1 MAAGQKQDYY
11 ELLGVAKGASE
22 EDLKKAYRKK
32 AVQYHPDK
40 NPGNKE
46 AEEMFKKVSEAYEV
60 LKDPEKRSAYDRYGH
75 AAFQQPGTGPRGA
88 GGFGGS
94 GGGFHDPFDIFR
106 EVFGQRGGGGGGGIF
121 DEFFG
126 GGEGNGGGGG
136 AGRGSDLRYDLEISL
151 EEAAAGVEKEISFRR
166 LGECKHCSGSGAEPG
181 SKKATC
187 PTCRGAGQVT
197 TSRGFFHVRQV
208 CPSCHGSGSR
218 FEKACGKC
226 SGEGRV
232 NETAKINVRIP
243 AGVDTGSKLRS
254 TGNGESGVMGGAAGD
269 LYIVIH
275 VKEHEVFERQGDDL
289 FCEMPIKF
297 TLATLGGTIQVPTME
312 GKATL
317 KIPAGTQ
324 SGTTFRLKGRGM
336 PQLRGGIK
344 GDQLIRVHVEVPTSL
359 TSEQKKKLEEFA
371 QSYGDADEPA
381 SKGFFEKAKKFF

>member
-22 EDLKKAYRKK
+22 EEMKKAYRKK

-40 NPGNKE
+40 NPGSKE

-60 LKDPEKRSAYDRYGH
+60 LKDPEKRAAYDRYGH
-75 AAFQQPGTGPRGA
+75 AAFQQGGSGPRGA
-88 GGFGGS
+88 

-106 EVFGQRGGGGGGGIF
+106 EVFGQRGGGGAGGGIF

-126 GGEGNGGGGG
+126 GGGGGNGEGG

-151 EEAAAGVEKEISFRR
+151 EDAARGVEKEISFRR

-181 SKKATC
+181 SKKSTC

-208 CPSCHGSGSR
+208 CPTCHGSGSR
-218 FEKACGKC
+218 FEKVCVKC

-232 NETAKINVRIP
+232 QETAKINIKIP
-243 AGVDTGSKLRS
+243 PGVDTGSKLRS
-254 TGNGESGVMGGAAGD
+254 TGNGEAGVMGGSAGD

-289 FCEMPIKF
+289 FTEIPIKF
-297 TLATLGGTIQVPTME
+297 TLATLGGTISVPTME

-324 SGTTFRLKGRGM
+324 SGTTFRLKGRGL
-336 PQLRGGIK
+336 PQLRGGAH

-359 TSEQKKKLEEFA
+359 NLDQKKKLEDFA
-371 QSYGDADEPA
+371 QACGDAEEPV
-381 SKGFFEKAKKFF
+381 SRNFFEKAKKFF

>member
-1 MAAGQKQDYY
+1 MATGQKQDYY

-22 EDLKKAYRKK
+22 EELKKAYRKK
-32 AVQYHPDK
+32 AVQFHPDK

-60 LKDPEKRSAYDRYGH
+60 VKDPEKRAAYDRYGH
-75 AAFQQPGTGPRGA
+75 AAFQQGGGSPRAGGA
-88 GGFGGS
+88 G
-94 GGGFHDPFDIFR
+94 GGGFHDPFDVFR
-106 EVFGQRGGGGGGGIF
+106 EVFGQRGGGGAGGIF
-121 DEFFG
+121 EEFFG
-126 GGEGNGGGGG
+126 GGGGNGEGG

-151 EEAAAGVEKEISFRR
+151 EEAARGVEKEISFRK

-181 SKKATC
+181 SKKSTC

-208 CPSCHGSGSR
+208 CPTCHGSGSR
-218 FEKACGKC
+218 FEKTCAKC
-226 SGEGRV
+226 SGEGRMQ
-232 NETAKINVRIP
+232 ETAKINIKIP

-254 TGNGESGVMGGAAGD
+254 TGNGEAGVMGGSAGD

-289 FCEMPIKF
+289 FTEIPIKF
-297 TLATLGGTIQVPTME
+297 TLATIGGTIHVPTME

-336 PQLRGGIK
+336 AQLRGGAH

-359 TSEQKKKLEEFA
+359 NADQKKKLEDFA
-371 QSYGDADEPA
+371 QACGDADEPVA
-381 SKGFFEKAKKFF
+381 KSFFEKAKKFF